1 MIFEKPD
8 ARRALR
14 SIMQAIVILVLLWLS
29 WHLADRIKTE
39 DGLREIV
46 RLSMAIIGLGTIG
59 YIVENGIRSVKGS
72 AFGATFDVQG
82 GEDDKP

>member
-14 SIMQAIVILVLLWLS
+14 SILQGIVVLVLLWLS
-29 WHLADRIKTE
+29 WHLSDRLTTE
-39 DGLREIV
+39 DGLREV
-46 RLSMAIIGLGTIG
+46 ARWTLGIIGMGTVG
-59 YIVENGIRSVKGS
+59 YIIENGIRSVKGS